1 MEAVATIPDHV
12 IFRNPSKD
20 NFGSF
25 ILHKSI
31 FVVDGVNTTYSG
43 RCDNLTY
50 SMELPTHRTNYHDE
64 GIYLGETSPYTG
76 HPFTPMDGQ
85 WLRILDATPYFCITF
100 VFCTQKL
107 TDGSTRP
114 ADYILTGD
122 FPGSLWFGKSIVELL
137 KNMREWTFMLD
148 EPFNS
153 DHPMATYSK
162 MAFDFL
168 ETPQYIYDEL
178 DSMPDM
184 HLARFLKG
192 DTNHREIYNN
202 YPQMSEEMMNWFKE
216 KLDQFPIKT
225 TNQRL
230 TELSF

>member
-1 MEAVATIPDHV
+1 MEPTAKVPNSV
-12 IFRNPSKD
+12 IFRNPSKN

-25 ILHKSI
+25 ILHKSMFI
-31 FVVDGVNTTYSG
+31 IDGVNTEYSG

-50 SMELPTHRTNYHDE
+50 SMELPTHRTAYHDE
-64 GIYLGETSPYTG
+64 GIYLGEISPYTG
-76 HPFTPMDGQ
+76 YPFSIMDGQ
-85 WLRILDATPYFCITF
+85 WIRILDATPHFCITF
-100 VFCTQKL
+100 VSCTQKL
-107 TDGSTRP
+107 LDGSTRP

-137 KNMREWTFMLD
+137 KNMREWSFMLE

-153 DHPMATYSK
+153 DHPMAIYSK
-162 MAFDFL
+162 LAFDFL

-178 DSMPDM
+178 DSLPDM

-192 DTNHREIYNN
+192 NTNHREILDN
-202 YPQMSEEMMNWFKE
+202 YPQMSEVMMEWFKE
-216 KLDQFPIKT
+216 KLNQFPIKT

-230 TELSF
+230 QDLSL

>member
-1 MEAVATIPDHV
+1 MEAVTRIPDSV
-12 IFRNPSKD
+12 IFRSPAKN

-31 FVVDGVNTTYSG
+31 FIIDGVNTTYSG

-50 SMELPTHRTNYHDE
+50 SMELPTHGTAYHDE

-76 HPFTPMDGQ
+76 YPFSTSDGQ

-100 VFCTQKL
+100 VSCTQKL
-107 TDGSTRP
+107 LDGSIRP

-137 KNMREWTFMLD
+137 KNMREWSFMIE

-153 DHPMATYSK
+153 DHPMALYSK
-162 MAFDFL
+162 LAFDFL

-178 DSMPDM
+178 DSLPDM

-192 DTNHREIYNN
+192 DPNHREILDS
-202 YPQMSEEMMNWFKE
+202 YPQMSEIMMEWFKE
-216 KLDQFPIKT
+216 KLNQFPIKT

-230 TELSF
+230 NELLI